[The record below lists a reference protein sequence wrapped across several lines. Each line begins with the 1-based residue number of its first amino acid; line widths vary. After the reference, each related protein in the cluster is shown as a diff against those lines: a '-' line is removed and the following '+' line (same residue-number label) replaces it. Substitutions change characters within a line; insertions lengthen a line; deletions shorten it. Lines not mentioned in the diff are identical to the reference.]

1 MNKVYAC
8 IDGHAGAAS
17 VIDWSAWAAGR
28 LEAPLELLHVLER
41 PTDSAPADYTGAI
54 GLGAQESLLQRL
66 GELDEAR
73 GQLAQEA
80 GRQMLAAAQAHA
92 LAAGVSSCST
102 RLRHGELVDAA
113 LEIEP
118 QTRLFVLGQHHR
130 DLHPVR
136 RHLDHHLERLIRAV
150 QRPVLVSTGAFAVPE
165 RFAIAYDG
173 STTAHRAVERVA
185 QSPLLAGL
193 PAELVMAGRDTAA
206 HREALDAARQRL
218 EAAGFTASAT
228 LLEGEPEQQLPAHLK
243 ATGASLLVIG
253 AYGHTR
259 IREWIVGSTTTAL
272 LRVSEIPVLVLR

>member
-8 IDGHAGAAS
+8 IGGHTGASS
-17 VIDWSAWAAGR
+17 VIDWSAWASRR
-28 LEAPLELLHVLER
+28 LDAPLELLHVLER
-41 PTDSAPADYTGAI
+41 TVDSSTADYTGAI
-54 GLGAQESLLQRL
+54 GLGAQESLLLRL

-80 GRQMLAAAQAHA
+80 GRQMLAAGQAHA
-92 LAAGVSSCST
+92 LAAGVSVCGT

-113 LEIEP
+113 LEVES
-118 QTRLFVLGQHHR
+118 QARLFVLGQHHR
-130 DLHPVR
+130 DPRPVR
-136 RHLDHHLERLIRAV
+136 RHLDHHLERVIRAV

-173 STTAHRAVERVA
+173 SATAQRAVERVA

-193 PAELVMAGRDTAA
+193 PAELVMAGRDTAM
-206 HREALDAARQRL
+206 HREALATARNHL
-218 EAAGFTASAT
+218 EAAGFTVSTT

-243 ATGASLLVIG
+243 AVGASLLVIG

-272 LRVSEIPVLVLR
+272 LRVSEVPVLVLR